1 MVGCRKLDKKTTSV
15 GPHTLMH
22 LGPAQA
28 LCTTCSERQKH
39 DTDGVRNVPRY
50 IYGLYKAI
58 SASYML
64 IKSNTLPR
72 LRPTSVEE
80 DTHTTE

>member
-1 MVGCRKLDKKTTSV
+1 MVCCRKLAKRTNSV
-15 GPHTLMH
+15 GPHTLMR

-28 LCTTCSERQKH
+28 LCINCSEWQKH
-39 DTDGVRNVPRY
+39 DKDGVRNVPRFM
-50 IYGLYKAI
+50 YGLYKAI

>member
-1 MVGCRKLDKKTTSV
+1 MVGCRKLDKKTTFV
-15 GPHTLMH
+15 GPQTLMH
-22 LGPAQA
+22 LGPGQA
-28 LCTTCSERQKH
+28 LYTTCSERQKH
-39 DTDGVRNVPRY
+39 DTDGVRNGPRY
-50 IYGLYKAI
+50 RYGLYKAI

-64 IKSNTLPR
+64 IKSSTLAR